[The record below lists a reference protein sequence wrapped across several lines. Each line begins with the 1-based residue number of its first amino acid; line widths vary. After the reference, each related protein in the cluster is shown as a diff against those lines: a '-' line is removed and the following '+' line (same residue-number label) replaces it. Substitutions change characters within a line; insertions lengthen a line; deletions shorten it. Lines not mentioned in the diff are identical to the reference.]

1 MLQNSKKSFL
11 GVSAQMKDIDKMGT
25 GVCPHC
31 GGSSASTVIT
41 ERYTL
46 TVDFTGLPYGQADNK
61 VVSGGKRFLCDNCGK
76 DVSKFIPRPEIM
88 K

>member
-1 MLQNSKKSFL
+1 MCGDIHWFL
-11 GVSAQMKDIDKMGT
+11 VAHLISGAIMKPMIDS
-25 GVCPHC
+25 CPYC
-31 GGSSASTVIT
+31 GCDSASTVVT
-41 ERYTL
+41 EKYDL
-46 TVDFTGLPYGQADNK
+46 TVDFNGVPYWTSDNK

>member
-1 MLQNSKKSFL
+1 
-11 GVSAQMKDIDKMGT
+11 MKDIDKMGT

-61 VVSGGKRFLCDNCGK
+61 VVSGGKDSCATTAGRMCLNSYRD
-76 DVSKFIPRPEIM
+76 RR
-88 K
+88 